1 MKRTYVV
8 ALFAVLVLLA
18 SCQGKPQP
26 VQSQSND
33 QLKESLE
40 QANRYLAN
48 EEEEEIQNYVRRH
61 QWEMVSTGTG
71 LLYQIV
77 QSGDGP
83 LIQPG
88 QAVMAEYV
96 LYNLFGDV
104 VYSSQTE
111 GPMRFVVGQ
120 GGVVT
125 GLDEAVRHLH
135 RGDVARVIVPSH
147 LGYGLLG
154 DQKSVPSKA
163 TLIYTLNIIEV
174 QQ

>member
-1 MKRTYVV
+1 MKRTYVIAFW
-8 ALFAVLVLLA
+8 ALILLLA

-26 VQSQSND
+26 VQPQSND

-48 EEEEEIQNYVRRH
+48 EEEEDIQNYVRRH
-61 QWEMVSTGTG
+61 QWDMVSTGTG
-71 LLYQIV
+71 LQYQIV
-77 QSGDGP
+77 QAGADQ
-83 LIQPG
+83 LIQSG
-88 QAVMAEYV
+88 QTVTAEYV

-104 VYSSQTE
+104 VYSSETD
-111 GPMRFVVGQ
+111 GLMHFVVGQ

-125 GLDEAVRHLH
+125 GIDEAVRHLH
-135 RGDVARVIVPSH
+135 RGDIARVIVPSH

-163 TLIYTLNIIEV
+163 TLIYTLKIIEV